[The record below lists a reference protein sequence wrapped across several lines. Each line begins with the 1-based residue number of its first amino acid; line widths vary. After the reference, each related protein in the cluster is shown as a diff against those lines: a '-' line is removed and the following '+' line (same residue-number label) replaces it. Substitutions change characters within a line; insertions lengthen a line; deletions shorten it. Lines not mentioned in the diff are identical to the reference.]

1 MLPASWNR
9 EKIVE
14 EIDSAWQN
22 QMPTLMDNR
31 WKGQSKS
38 GVVIEGYKTPQLTA
52 FPVYNKGK

>member
-9 EKIVE
+9 ERIVE
-14 EIDSAWQN
+14 EINSAWKK

-38 GVVIEGYKTPQLTA
+38 GLIIEGYKKPNPTA
-52 FPVYNKGK
+52 FPVYKKGK